1 MYNSLPT
8 NFTKN
13 TFGPLLF
20 PNNIFDEKFLKE
32 KESAL
37 SPIALDDTV
46 QIQTNTSYNL
56 WEKTNSKSIKD
67 KNKLNF
73 TSDLINEKRKS
84 LNKNSIGSYG
94 SNIIIVSSNQDNDS
108 KDGLIIEEINKL
120 LKDPKNLKIKKT
132 NKRSK
137 YIK

>member
-1 MYNSLPT
+1 MYNTLPT

-56 WEKTNSKSIKD
+56 WEKTNTKSIKD

-73 TSDLINEKRKS
+73 TCDLINEKRKS

-137 YIK
+137 YLK

>member
-73 TSDLINEKRKS
+73 TCDLINEKRKS

>member
-1 MYNSLPT
+1 MYNTLPT

-46 QIQTNTSYNL
+46 QIQTNNL
-56 WEKTNSKSIKD
+56 WEKTNTKSIKD

-137 YIK
+137 YLK

>member
-1 MYNSLPT
+1 MYNTLPT

-137 YIK
+137 YLK

>member
-1 MYNSLPT
+1 MYNTLPT

-46 QIQTNTSYNL
+46 QIQSNTSYNL
-56 WEKTNSKSIKD
+56 WEKTNTKSIKD

-137 YIK
+137 YLK

>member
-1 MYNSLPT
+1 MYNTLPT

-56 WEKTNSKSIKD
+56 WEKTNTKSIKD

-137 YIK
+137 YLK

>member
-56 WEKTNSKSIKD
+56 WEKTNTKSIKD

-108 KDGLIIEEINKL
+108 KDGLIIEEINKI

-137 YIK
+137 YLK

>member
-46 QIQTNTSYNL
+46 QIQTNNL
-56 WEKTNSKSIKD
+56 WEKTNTKSIKD

-137 YIK
+137 YLK

>member
-73 TSDLINEKRKS
+73 TCDLINEKRKS

-108 KDGLIIEEINKL
+108 KDGLIIEEINKI

-137 YIK
+137 YLK

>member
-1 MYNSLPT
+1 MYNTLPT

-56 WEKTNSKSIKD
+56 WEKTNTKSIKD

-73 TSDLINEKRKS
+73 TCDLINEKRKS

-120 LKDPKNLKIKKT
+120 LKDPKNLKITKT

-137 YIK
+137 YLK

>member
-1 MYNSLPT
+1 MYNTLPT

-46 QIQTNTSYNL
+46 QIQTNNL
-56 WEKTNSKSIKD
+56 WEKTNTKSIKD

-108 KDGLIIEEINKL
+108 KDGLLIEEINKL

-137 YIK
+137 YLK

>member
-1 MYNSLPT
+1 MYNTLPT

-56 WEKTNSKSIKD
+56 WEKTNTKSIKD

-120 LKDPKNLKIKKT
+120 LKDPKNLKITKT

-137 YIK
+137 YLK

>member
-1 MYNSLPT
+1 M
-8 NFTKN
+8 
-13 TFGPLLF
+13 LF

-56 WEKTNSKSIKD
+56 WEKTNTKSIKD

-137 YIK
+137 YLK

>member
-73 TSDLINEKRKS
+73 TCDLINEKRKS

-120 LKDPKNLKIKKT
+120 LKDPKNLKITKT

-137 YIK
+137 YLK

>member
-56 WEKTNSKSIKD
+56 WEKTNTKSIKD

-137 YIK
+137 YLK

>member
-56 WEKTNSKSIKD
+56 WEKTNSKSTKD

-73 TSDLINEKRKS
+73 TCDLINEKRKS

-137 YIK
+137 YLK

>member
-46 QIQTNTSYNL
+46 QIQTNNL

-73 TSDLINEKRKS
+73 TCDLINEKRKS

-120 LKDPKNLKIKKT
+120 LKDPKNLKITKT

-137 YIK
+137 YHK